1 MKLSAGDRSML
12 AGLLLESLESG
23 AEDGVDED
31 WREEIERRM
40 HELDQG
46 TVTPVAWEQVRG
58 LPHGA
63 A

>member
-1 MKLSAGDRSML
+1 
-12 AGLLLESLESG
+12 
-23 AEDGVDED
+23 
-31 WREEIERRM
+31 M

-58 LPHGA
+58 RPHGA